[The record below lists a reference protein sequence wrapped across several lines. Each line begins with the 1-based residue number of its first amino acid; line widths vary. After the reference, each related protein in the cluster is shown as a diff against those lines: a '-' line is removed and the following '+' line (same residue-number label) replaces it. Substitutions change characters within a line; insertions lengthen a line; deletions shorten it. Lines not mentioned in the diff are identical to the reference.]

1 EADEKKPYDCMAA
14 MGTPMKFTRSF
25 PAKARA
31 SAKVPIMM
39 MTFRIFVLK
48 TRCMSKENKVQKTKL
63 TPKTINWL
71 SLIHALVSL
80 LMKETPFNPFIKIKK
95 VIKEIANPPNNAP
108 KRFTLCSDLN
118 VNNNR
123 EKY

>member
-1 EADEKKPYDCMAA
+1 A

-80 LMKETPFNPFIKIKK
+80 LMKETPFNPFIKKNKLIDKLTC
-95 VIKEIANPPNNAP
+95 PPYDET
-108 KRFTLCSDLN
+108 KRITLFSDLKI
-118 VNNNR
+118 NNNL
-123 EKY
+123 ENY